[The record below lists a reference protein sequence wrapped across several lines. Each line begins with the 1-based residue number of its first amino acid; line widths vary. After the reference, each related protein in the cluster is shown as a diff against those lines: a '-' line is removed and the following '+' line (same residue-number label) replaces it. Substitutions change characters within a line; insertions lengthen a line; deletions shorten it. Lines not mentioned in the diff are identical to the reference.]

1 MDESPG
7 SATER
12 QVKYI
17 ADLSKQ
23 KDLSSD
29 KLNDDQRKFLQDGSQ
44 LHQLSKAQA
53 SKVIGLLL
61 ELNDKP
67 VEPAVVEQPHPLIDD
82 EDYITSG
89 QHRADIHAEEVAESE
104 ANPVQGLETK
114 ARETAQTKLDDEV
127 DEGYYFIVDPT
138 NNEERFFHV
147 SKGKKGGRWEGYTF
161 LDVRGGDFLYKIK
174 DPAHREA
181 VYREILKDPVTAMNE
196 YGIRLGVCGCCGRTL
211 TARDSR
217 LRGIGPIC
225 AQQLMMRDAQA
236 TPDQVDMLRQLGIKK
251 D

>member
-12 QVKYI
+12 QISYI
-17 ADLSKQ
+17 AGLSDK
-23 KDLSSD
+23 KDLRD
-29 KLNDDQRKFLQDGSQ
+29 TRLNEEQRKFLQDGSQ

-53 SKVIGLLL
+53 SKVIELLL
-61 ELNDKP
+61 KLNDKP
-67 VEPAVVEQPHPLIDD
+67 VEPAIPQVEVVPTD
-82 EDYITSG
+82 S
-89 QHRADIHAEEVAESE
+89 EVGDTT
-104 ANPVQGLETK
+104 PVQQLNNG
-114 ARETAQTKLDDEV
+114 ARETHATKLDDQV
-127 DEGYYFIVDPT
+127 KAGYYFIVDPT

-147 SKGKKGGRWEGYTF
+147 SKGKEGSRWEGYTF

-181 VYREILKDPVTAMNE
+181 VYKEILKDPVTAMNE
-196 YGIRLGVCGCCGRTL
+196 YGIRLGVCGNCGRTL

-225 AQQLMMRDAQA
+225 AAQLMMEDSQASDAQL
-236 TPDQVDMLRQLGIKK
+236 DMLRQLGIKK

>member
-1 MDESPG
+1 MDETPG

-17 ADLSKQ
+17 ADLAKS

-29 KLNDDQRKFLQDGSQ
+29 KLNEEQRKFLMDGSQ

-61 ELNDKP
+61 DLNDKP
-67 VEPAVVEQPHPLIDD
+67 VEPVVVEQPHPLALGDQEEVTPVQGLEQEARDD
-82 EDYITSG
+82 EDYTFGG
-89 QHRADIHAEEVAESE
+89 QHRADIAAEEVAE
-104 ANPVQGLETK
+104 LES
-114 ARETAQTKLDDEV
+114 QV
-127 DEGYYFIVDPT
+127 DAGYYFIVDPT

-147 SKGKKGGRWEGYTF
+147 TKGKEGSRWEGYTF

-236 TPDQVDMLRQLGIKK
+236 TGEQVDMLRQLGLKK